1 MTSSLSIPI
10 QSMEPSGL
18 SFESEENPESF
29 PVIAELVKTG
39 ECRFTA
45 PIRIAGRADRIQ
57 DLIEV
62 SGTVETNVRL
72 SCSRCLADFETTLS
86 ESFTLTFRPSTPESA
101 KVVEPAEKEL
111 TADES
116 GLIRFRGEQID
127 LRESIQE
134 HIVMMLPQRPLCSE
148 SCKGLCPQCGAD
160 LNQGECNCRQPV
172 LDDRLAILK
181 NFKVKTDNE

>member
-1 MTSSLSIPI
+1 MTSSLCIPI

-18 SFESEENPESF
+18 SFQSEENPESF
-29 PVIAELVKTG
+29 PVIAELVKTD
-39 ECRFTA
+39 ECRFIS
-45 PIRIAGRADRIQ
+45 PIRITGRADRIQ

-62 SGTVETNVRL
+62 SGTIETRIRL

-86 ESFTLTFRPSTPESA
+86 ERYSLTFRWETSEADKT
-101 KVVEPAEKEL
+101 VEPAEKEL
-111 TADES
+111 TADEF

-134 HIVMMLPQRPLCSE
+134 QIVMMLPQRPLCSE

-160 LNQGECNCRQPV
+160 LNQGECDCLQPV

-181 NFKVKTDNE
+181 NFKVKTDE